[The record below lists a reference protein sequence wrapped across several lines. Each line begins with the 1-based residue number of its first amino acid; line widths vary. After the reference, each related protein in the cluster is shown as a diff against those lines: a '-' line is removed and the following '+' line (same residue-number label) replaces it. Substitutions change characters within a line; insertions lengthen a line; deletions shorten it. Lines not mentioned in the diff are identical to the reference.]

1 MVSQTYFDFGNNVS
15 FFTSESGAKL
25 SIMFQRCGIVI
36 QGSWY
41 LYDGLRQY
49 HCWKWPAKTTSTSPR
64 PVQVQVVSRRL
75 SVKVWRYQRG
85 KAPTIPS
92 SYFISIKQCIC
103 VCNQV
108 WVRCLLFLQ
117 VTSNNDIVSVH
128 HTNTM
133 IPVLQ
138 WFP

>member
-1 MVSQTYFDFGNNVS
+1 MRGMGNVKATGKKNLIWCRRL
-15 FFTSESGAKL
+15 SGA
-25 SIMFQRCGIVI
+25 G
-36 QGSWY
+36 
-41 LYDGLRQY
+41 
-49 HCWKWPAKTTSTSPR
+49 
-64 PVQVQVVSRRL
+64 VVSRGL
-75 SVKVWRYQRG
+75 SVKVGRYQRG

-92 SYFISIKQCIC
+92 RYFISIKQCIC

-138 WFP
+138 CHNAGT